1 MTWLSFKSRCYLKT
15 NDNTNPFRKQ
25 ILGELN
31 VDLTN
36 MGIAAKDAAF
46 HLATASTA
54 QKNKALAII
63 ADELEANSEVIL
75 AANAKDIELGREAG
89 LTDALLDRLLLN
101 EERLTGIAND
111 VRNVISLND
120 PVGSEID
127 SKVLENG
134 MALSRRRVP
143 LGVVGVI
150 YEARPNVTIDIA
162 ALCLKTGNASILR
175 GGKET
180 FFSNME
186 LVKVIQSAL
195 EKAELPAASVQY
207 IEKPDR
213 ELVAQLLKLDEYVD
227 MIIPR
232 GGAGLHKMCQENST
246 IPVIIGGFGI
256 SHIFIDESAD
266 LERSLNVVENSKV
279 QRPSACNAL
288 DTLLVHKAVAE
299 EFLPK
304 LVERLN
310 GKVALVSDASAKPL
324 VANAADVRD
333 AQEGDFDTEWLSYT
347 LGVKVVADVKEAI
360 DHMRVHNASHS
371 DAIMT
376 NSLQNSELFI
386 NSVGSAAVYVN
397 ASTRFT
403 DGAQFG
409 LGAEVAVSTQKLHA
423 RGPMGLEELT
433 SYKWVG
439 KADYLIRS

>member
-1 MTWLSFKSRCYLKT
+1 M
-15 NDNTNPFRKQ
+15 
-25 ILGELN
+25 
-31 VDLTN
+31 DLTN
-36 MGIAAKDAAF
+36 MGKAAKDAAF
-46 HLATASTA
+46 ELATASTA
-54 QKNKALAII
+54 QKNQALAII
-63 ADELEANSEVIL
+63 ADELEANSAAIL

-134 MALSRRRVP
+134 MSLSRRRVP

-195 EKAELPAASVQY
+195 AKANLPAASVQY

-213 ELVAQLLKLDEYVD
+213 ELVSQLLKLDDYVD

-232 GGAGLHKMCQENST
+232 GGAGLHKMCKENST

-256 SHIFIDESAD
+256 SHIFVDESAD
-266 LERSLNVVENSKV
+266 LEKSLNVVENSKV
-279 QRPSACNAL
+279 QRPSACNSL
-288 DTLLVHKAVAE
+288 DTLLVHEKVAAKFLPMIVERMSDKVTFVAE
-299 EFLPK
+299 PK
-304 LVERLN
+304 A
-310 GKVALVSDASAKPL
+310 KALMAQATQI
-324 VANAADVRD
+324 RD
-333 AQEGDFDTEWLSYT
+333 AAEGDFDTEWLSYT
-347 LGVKVVADVKEAI
+347 LGIKVVADVKDAI

-376 NSLQNSELFI
+376 NSLINSELFI

-397 ASTRFT
+397 AATRFT

-439 KADYLIRS
+439 KANYLARS

>member
-1 MTWLSFKSRCYLKT
+1 
-15 NDNTNPFRKQ
+15 
-25 ILGELN
+25 
-31 VDLTN
+31 
-36 MGIAAKDAAF
+36 MGKAAKQAAF
-46 HLATASTA
+46 QLATASTA
-54 QKNKALAII
+54 QKNQALAII
-63 ADELEANSEVIL
+63 ADELEANADAIL
-75 AANAKDIELGREAG
+75 AANAKDIELGRAAG

-101 EERLTGIAND
+101 EARLSAIAGD
-111 VRNVISLND
+111 VRNVISLSD

-134 MALSRRRVP
+134 MSLSRRRVP

-195 EKAELPAASVQY
+195 QKAELPAASVQY

-213 ELVAQLLKLDEYVD
+213 ELVTQLLKLDDYVD

-232 GGAGLHKMCQENST
+232 GGAGLHKMCKENST

-256 SHIFIDESAD
+256 SHIFVDASAD
-266 LERSLNVVENSKV
+266 LDKSVDVIENAKV

-288 DTLLVHKAVAE
+288 DTLLVHEAVAQPLLEKLIAKLGNKVSFVAE
-299 EFLPK
+299 EKAQPLMT
-304 LVERLN
+304 
-310 GKVALVSDASAKPL
+310 SAAE
-324 VANAADVRD
+324 VRAAQ
-333 AQEGDFDTEWLSYT
+333 AGDFDMEWLSYT
-347 LGVKVVADVKEAI
+347 LGVKVVKDVQEAI
-360 DHMRVHNASHS
+360 EHMREHNASHS

-376 NSLQNSELFI
+376 NDLFNAELFI
-386 NSVGSAAVYVN
+386 NSAGSAAVYVN

-439 KADYLIRS
+439 KANYLSRS

>member
-1 MTWLSFKSRCYLKT
+1 M
-15 NDNTNPFRKQ
+15 
-25 ILGELN
+25 
-31 VDLTN
+31 DLTN
-36 MGIAAKDAAF
+36 MGKAAKDAAF
-46 HLATASTA
+46 ELATASTA
-54 QKNKALAII
+54 QKNQALAII
-63 ADELEANSEVIL
+63 ADELEANAATIL

-134 MALSRRRVP
+134 MSLSRRRVP

-195 EKAELPAASVQY
+195 AKANLPAASVQY

-213 ELVAQLLKLDEYVD
+213 ELVSQLLKLDNYVD

-232 GGAGLHKMCQENST
+232 GGAGLHKMCKENST

-256 SHIFIDESAD
+256 SHIFVDESAELD
-266 LERSLNVVENSKV
+266 KSLNVVENSKV
-279 QRPSACNAL
+279 QRPSACNSL
-288 DTLLVHKAVAE
+288 DTLLVHENIAAQFLPMIVERMNENVIFVAE
-299 EFLPK
+299 PK
-304 LVERLN
+304 A
-310 GKVALVSDASAKPL
+310 KALMAQAKQI
-324 VANAADVRD
+324 RD
-333 AQEGDFDTEWLSYT
+333 AGEGDFDTEWLSYT

-397 ASTRFT
+397 AATRFT

-439 KADYLIRS
+439 KANYLARS

>member
-1 MTWLSFKSRCYLKT
+1 M
-15 NDNTNPFRKQ
+15 
-25 ILGELN
+25 
-31 VDLTN
+31 DLTN
-36 MGIAAKDAAF
+36 MGKAAKDAAF
-46 HLATASTA
+46 ELATAPTA
-54 QKNKALAII
+54 QKNQALAII
-63 ADELEANSEVIL
+63 ADELEANSAAIL

-134 MALSRRRVP
+134 MSLSRRRVP

-195 EKAELPAASVQY
+195 AKANLPAASVQY
-207 IEKPDR
+207 IEKPER
-213 ELVAQLLKLDEYVD
+213 ELVSQLLKLDDYVD

-232 GGAGLHKMCQENST
+232 GGAGLHKMCKENST

-256 SHIFIDESAD
+256 SHIFVDESAD
-266 LERSLNVVENSKV
+266 LEKSLNVVENSKV
-279 QRPSACNAL
+279 QRPSACNSL
-288 DTLLVHKAVAE
+288 DTLLVHEKVAAKFLPMIVERMSDKVTFVAE
-299 EFLPK
+299 PK
-304 LVERLN
+304 A
-310 GKVALVSDASAKPL
+310 KALMAQATQI
-324 VANAADVRD
+324 RD
-333 AQEGDFDTEWLSYT
+333 AVEGDFDTEWLSYT
-347 LGVKVVADVKEAI
+347 LGVKVVADVKDAI
-360 DHMRVHNASHS
+360 EHMRVHNASHS

-376 NSLQNSELFI
+376 NSLINSELFI

-397 ASTRFT
+397 AATRFT

-439 KADYLIRS
+439 KANYLARS

>member
-1 MTWLSFKSRCYLKT
+1 M
-15 NDNTNPFRKQ
+15 
-25 ILGELN
+25 
-31 VDLTN
+31 DLTN
-36 MGIAAKDAAF
+36 MGKAAKDAAF
-46 HLATASTA
+46 ELATASTA
-54 QKNKALAII
+54 QKNQALAII
-63 ADELEANSEVIL
+63 ADELEANSAAIL

-134 MALSRRRVP
+134 MSLSRRRVP

-195 EKAELPAASVQY
+195 AKANLPAASVQY

-213 ELVAQLLKLDEYVD
+213 ELVSQLLKLDDYVD

-232 GGAGLHKMCQENST
+232 GGAGLHKMCKENST

-256 SHIFIDESAD
+256 SHIFVDESAD
-266 LERSLNVVENSKV
+266 LEKSLNVVENSKV
-279 QRPSACNAL
+279 QRPSACNSL
-288 DTLLVHKAVAE
+288 DTLLVHEKVAAKFLPMIVERMNDKVTFVAE
-299 EFLPK
+299 PK
-304 LVERLN
+304 A
-310 GKVALVSDASAKPL
+310 KALMTQATQI
-324 VANAADVRD
+324 RD
-333 AQEGDFDTEWLSYT
+333 AAEGDFDTEWLSYT
-347 LGVKVVADVKEAI
+347 LGVKVIADVKDAI

-376 NSLQNSELFI
+376 NSLINSELFI

-397 ASTRFT
+397 AATRFT

-439 KADYLIRS
+439 KANYLARS

>member
-1 MTWLSFKSRCYLKT
+1 
-15 NDNTNPFRKQ
+15 
-25 ILGELN
+25 
-31 VDLTN
+31 
-36 MGIAAKDAAF
+36 MGIAAKEAAF

-63 ADELEANSEVIL
+63 ADELEANAATIL
-75 AANAKDIELGREAG
+75 EANAKDIELGREAG

-120 PVGSEID
+120 PVGSEMD

-134 MALSRRRVP
+134 MSLSRRRVP

-213 ELVAQLLKLDEYVD
+213 ELVSQLLKLDDYVD

-232 GGAGLHKMCQENST
+232 GGAGLHKMCKENST

-256 SHIFIDESAD
+256 SHIFVDESAD
-266 LERSLNVVENSKV
+266 LEKSVDVVENSKV
-279 QRPSACNAL
+279 QRPSACNSL
-288 DTLLVHKAVAE
+288 DTLLVHEAVAE
-299 EFLPK
+299 AFLAK
-304 LVERLN
+304 LTQRLA
-310 GKVALVSDASAKPL
+310 GKVTLVADVSAKSL
-324 VANAADVRD
+324 LADFEDQRD
-333 AQEGDFDTEWLSYT
+333 AVEGDFDTEWLSYT
-347 LGVKVVADVKEAI
+347 LGVKVVADVAEAI

-376 NSLQNSELFI
+376 NSLESSERFI

-439 KADYLIRS
+439 KANYLIRG

>member
-1 MTWLSFKSRCYLKT
+1 MVSARGSFKWAGIEGS
-15 NDNTNPFRKQ
+15 NV
-25 ILGELN
+25 ELI
-31 VDLTN
+31 T
-36 MGIAAKDAAF
+36 MGKAAKEAAF
-46 HLATASTA
+46 QLATAATA
-54 QKNKALAII
+54 QKNQALAII
-63 ADELEANSEVIL
+63 ADELEANAADIL
-75 AANAKDIELGREAG
+75 AANEKDLELARQAG
-89 LTDALLDRLLLN
+89 LTEALIDRLMLN
-101 EERLTGIAND
+101 EARLSAIAND

-134 MALSRRRVP
+134 MSLSRRRVP

-186 LVKVIQSAL
+186 LVKVIQLAL
-195 EKAELPAASVQY
+195 AKAGLPAASVQY

-213 ELVAQLLKLDEYVD
+213 ELVSQLLKLDDYVD

-232 GGAGLHKMCQENST
+232 GGAGLHKMCKENST

-256 SHIFIDESAD
+256 SHIFVDDSAD
-266 LERSLNVVENSKV
+266 LAKSVDVIENAKV
-279 QRPSACNAL
+279 QRPSACNSL
-288 DTLLVHKAVAE
+288 DTLLVHQAVAA
-299 EFLPK
+299 EFLPM
-304 LVERLN
+304 LAERLN
-310 GKVALVSDASAKPL
+310 GKVAFVAEPKAKAL
-324 VANAADVRD
+324 LGNAQDVRD
-333 AQEGDFDTEWLSYT
+333 AGEGDFDTEWLSYT
-347 LGVKVVADVKEAI
+347 LGVKVVQDVAEAI
-360 DHMRVHNASHS
+360 EHMHVHNASHS

-376 NSLQNSELFI
+376 NSLENAERFI

-439 KADYLIRS
+439 KANYLSRS

>member
-1 MTWLSFKSRCYLKT
+1 M
-15 NDNTNPFRKQ
+15 
-25 ILGELN
+25 
-31 VDLTN
+31 DLTN
-36 MGIAAKDAAF
+36 MGKAAKDAAF
-46 HLATASTA
+46 ELATASTA
-54 QKNKALAII
+54 QKNQALAII
-63 ADELEANSEVIL
+63 ADELEANAATIL

-134 MALSRRRVP
+134 MSLSRRRVP

-180 FFSNME
+180 FLSNME

-195 EKAELPAASVQY
+195 AKANLPAASVQY

-213 ELVAQLLKLDEYVD
+213 ELVSQLLKLDDYVD

-232 GGAGLHKMCQENST
+232 GGAGLHKMCKENST

-256 SHIFIDESAD
+256 SHIFVDETAD
-266 LERSLNVVENSKV
+266 LEKSLNVVENSKV
-279 QRPSACNAL
+279 QRPSACNSL
-288 DTLLVHKAVAE
+288 DTLLVHEDVAAQFLPMIVERMNDKVTFVAE
-299 EFLPK
+299 PK
-304 LVERLN
+304 A
-310 GKVALVSDASAKPL
+310 KALMAQATQI
-324 VANAADVRD
+324 RD
-333 AQEGDFDTEWLSYT
+333 AAEGDFDTEWLSYT

-360 DHMRVHNASHS
+360 DHMRIHNASHS

-376 NSLQNSELFI
+376 NSLVNSELFI

-397 ASTRFT
+397 AATRFT

-439 KADYLIRS
+439 KANYLARS

>member
-1 MTWLSFKSRCYLKT
+1 
-15 NDNTNPFRKQ
+15 
-25 ILGELN
+25 
-31 VDLTN
+31 
-36 MGIAAKDAAF
+36 MGKAAKDAAF
-46 HLATASTA
+46 ELATAPTA
-54 QKNKALAII
+54 QKNQALAII
-63 ADELEANSEVIL
+63 ADELEANSAAIL

-134 MALSRRRVP
+134 MSLSRRRVP

-195 EKAELPAASVQY
+195 AKANLPAASVQY

-213 ELVAQLLKLDEYVD
+213 ELVSQLLKLDDYVD

-232 GGAGLHKMCQENST
+232 GGEGLHKMCKENST

-256 SHIFIDESAD
+256 SHIFVDESAD
-266 LERSLNVVENSKV
+266 LEKSLNVVENSKV
-279 QRPSACNAL
+279 QRPSACNSL
-288 DTLLVHKAVAE
+288 DTLLVHEKVAAKFLPMIVERMSDKVTFVAE
-299 EFLPK
+299 PK
-304 LVERLN
+304 A
-310 GKVALVSDASAKPL
+310 KALMAQATQI
-324 VANAADVRD
+324 RD
-333 AQEGDFDTEWLSYT
+333 AVEGDFDTEWLSYT

-376 NSLQNSELFI
+376 NSLINSELFI

-397 ASTRFT
+397 AATRFT

-439 KADYLIRS
+439 KANYLARS

>member
-1 MTWLSFKSRCYLKT
+1 M
-15 NDNTNPFRKQ
+15 
-25 ILGELN
+25 
-31 VDLTN
+31 DLTN
-36 MGIAAKDAAF
+36 MGKAAKDAAF
-46 HLATASTA
+46 ELATASTA
-54 QKNKALAII
+54 QKNQALAII
-63 ADELEANSEVIL
+63 ADELEANSAAIL

-101 EERLTGIAND
+101 EERLTAIAND

-134 MALSRRRVP
+134 MSLSRRRVP

-195 EKAELPAASVQY
+195 AKANLPAASVQY

-213 ELVAQLLKLDEYVD
+213 ELVSQLLQLDDYVD

-232 GGAGLHKMCQENST
+232 GGAGLHKMCKENST

-256 SHIFIDESAD
+256 SHIFVDESAD
-266 LERSLNVVENSKV
+266 LEKSLNVVENSKV
-279 QRPSACNAL
+279 QRPSACNSL
-288 DTLLVHKAVAE
+288 DTLLVHEKIAAQ
-299 EFLPK
+299 FLPMI
-304 LVERLN
+304 VERMN
-310 GKVALVSDASAKPL
+310 DKVTFVTEPKAKALMAQATQI
-324 VANAADVRD
+324 RD
-333 AQEGDFDTEWLSYT
+333 AVEGDFDTEWLSYT
-347 LGVKVVADVKEAI
+347 LSVKVVSDVKDAI

-376 NSLQNSELFI
+376 NSLENSELFI

-403 DGAQFG
+403 DGAQFS

-439 KADYLIRS
+439 KANYLARS

>member
-1 MTWLSFKSRCYLKT
+1 M
-15 NDNTNPFRKQ
+15 
-25 ILGELN
+25 
-31 VDLTN
+31 DLTN
-36 MGIAAKDAAF
+36 MGKAAKDAAF
-46 HLATASTA
+46 ELATASTA
-54 QKNKALAII
+54 QKNQALAII
-63 ADELEANSEVIL
+63 ADELEANSAAIL

-134 MALSRRRVP
+134 MSLSRRRVP

-195 EKAELPAASVQY
+195 AKANLPAASVQY

-213 ELVAQLLKLDEYVD
+213 ELVSQLLKLDDYVD

-232 GGAGLHKMCQENST
+232 GGAGLHKMCKENST

-256 SHIFIDESAD
+256 SHIFVDESAD
-266 LERSLNVVENSKV
+266 LEKSLNVVENSKV
-279 QRPSACNAL
+279 QRPSACNSL
-288 DTLLVHKAVAE
+288 DTLLVHEKVAAKFLPMIVERMSDKVTFVAE
-299 EFLPK
+299 PK
-304 LVERLN
+304 A
-310 GKVALVSDASAKPL
+310 KALMAQATQI
-324 VANAADVRD
+324 RD
-333 AQEGDFDTEWLSYT
+333 AAEGDFDTEWLSYT
-347 LGVKVVADVKEAI
+347 LGVKVVADVKDAI

-376 NSLQNSELFI
+376 NSLINSELFI

-397 ASTRFT
+397 AATRFT

-439 KADYLIRS
+439 KANYLVRS

>member
-1 MTWLSFKSRCYLKT
+1 
-15 NDNTNPFRKQ
+15 
-25 ILGELN
+25 
-31 VDLTN
+31 
-36 MGIAAKDAAF
+36 MGKAAKEAAF
-46 HLATASTA
+46 QLATASTA
-54 QKNKALAII
+54 QKNHALAII
-63 ADELEANSEVIL
+63 ADELEANAETIL
-75 AANAKDIELGREAG
+75 AANTKDIELGRKAG
-89 LTDALLDRLLLN
+89 LTEALLDRLLLN
-101 EERLTGIAND
+101 DTRLAGIAND
-111 VRNVISLND
+111 VRNVIGLND

-134 MALSRRRVP
+134 MSLSRRRVP

-195 EKAELPAASVQY
+195 AKAELPAAAVQY

-213 ELVAQLLKLDEYVD
+213 ELVSQLLKLDDYVD

-232 GGAGLHKMCQENST
+232 GGAGLHKMCKENST

-256 SHIFIDESAD
+256 SHVFVDESAD
-266 LERSLNVVENSKV
+266 LEKSLEVIENAKV

-288 DTLLVHKAVAE
+288 DTLLVHQNIAS
-299 EFLPK
+299 EFLPMLIAK
-304 LVERLN
+304 MQD
-310 GKVALVSDASAKPL
+310 KVTFVAEPKAKALMQEAKDIRDSA
-324 VANAADVRD
+324 
-333 AQEGDFDTEWLSYT
+333 EGDFDTEWLSYT
-347 LGVKVVADVKEAI
+347 LGVKVVEDVKQAI

-376 NSLQNSELFI
+376 NSLENSELFI
-386 NSVGSAAVYVN
+386 NSAGSAAVYVN

-439 KADYLIRS
+439 KANYLPRS

>member
-1 MTWLSFKSRCYLKT
+1 M
-15 NDNTNPFRKQ
+15 
-25 ILGELN
+25 
-31 VDLTN
+31 DLTN

-63 ADELEANSEVIL
+63 ADELEANAATIL
-75 AANAKDIELGREAG
+75 EANAKDIELGREAG

-120 PVGSEID
+120 PVGSEMD

-134 MALSRRRVP
+134 MSLSRRRVP

-207 IEKPDR
+207 IERPDR
-213 ELVAQLLKLDEYVD
+213 ELVSQLLKLDDYVD

-232 GGAGLHKMCQENST
+232 GGAGLHKMCKENST

-256 SHIFIDESAD
+256 SHIFVDESAD
-266 LERSLNVVENSKV
+266 LEKSVDVVENSKV
-279 QRPSACNAL
+279 QRPSACNSL
-288 DTLLVHKAVAE
+288 DTLLVHEAVAE
-299 EFLPK
+299 AFLAK
-304 LVERLN
+304 LTQRLA
-310 GKVALVSDASAKPL
+310 GKVTLVADASAKSL
-324 VANAADVRD
+324 LAGFEDQRD
-333 AQEGDFDTEWLSYT
+333 AVEGDFDTEWLSYT
-347 LGVKVVADVKEAI
+347 LGVKVVADVAEAI

-376 NSLQNSELFI
+376 NSLESSERFI

-439 KADYLIRS
+439 KANYLIRG

>member
-1 MTWLSFKSRCYLKT
+1 
-15 NDNTNPFRKQ
+15 
-25 ILGELN
+25 
-31 VDLTN
+31 
-36 MGIAAKDAAF
+36 MGKAAKDAAF
-46 HLATASTA
+46 ELATASTA
-54 QKNKALAII
+54 QKNQALAII
-63 ADELEANSEVIL
+63 ADELEANSAAIL

-134 MALSRRRVP
+134 MSLSRRRVP

-195 EKAELPAASVQY
+195 AKANLPAASVQY

-213 ELVAQLLKLDEYVD
+213 ELVSQLLKLDDYVD

-232 GGAGLHKMCQENST
+232 GGAGLHKMCKENST

-256 SHIFIDESAD
+256 SHIFVDESAD
-266 LERSLNVVENSKV
+266 LEKSLNVVENSKV
-279 QRPSACNAL
+279 QRPSACNSL
-288 DTLLVHKAVAE
+288 DTLLVHEKVAAKFLPMIVERMSDKVTFVAE
-299 EFLPK
+299 PK
-304 LVERLN
+304 A
-310 GKVALVSDASAKPL
+310 KALMAQATQI
-324 VANAADVRD
+324 RD
-333 AQEGDFDTEWLSYT
+333 AAEGDFDTEWLSYT
-347 LGVKVVADVKEAI
+347 LGVKVVADVKDAI
-360 DHMRVHNASHS
+360 EHMRVHNASHS

-376 NSLQNSELFI
+376 NSLINSELFI

-397 ASTRFT
+397 AATRFT

-439 KADYLIRS
+439 KANYLARS

>member
-1 MTWLSFKSRCYLKT
+1 MT
-15 NDNTNPFRKQ
+15 N
-25 ILGELN
+25 LGK
-31 VDLTN
+31 
-36 MGIAAKDAAF
+36 AAKEAAF
-46 HLATASTA
+46 QLATASTA
-54 QKNKALAII
+54 QKNRALALI
-63 ADELEANSEVIL
+63 ADELEANAADIL
-75 AANAKDIELGREAG
+75 AANAKDIELGRQAG
-89 LTDALLDRLLLN
+89 LSDAMLDRLLLN
-101 EERLTGIAND
+101 EQRLHGIAND
-111 VRNVISLND
+111 VRNVISLAD

-134 MALSRRRVP
+134 MQLSRRRVP

-186 LVKVIQSAL
+186 LVNVIQSAL
-195 EKAELPAASVQY
+195 AKAKLPAASVQY

-213 ELVAQLLKLDEYVD
+213 ELVNQLLKMDEYVD

-232 GGAGLHKMCQENST
+232 GGAGLHKMCKENST

-256 SHIFIDESAD
+256 SHIFVDESAN
-266 LERSLNVVENSKV
+266 LEKSLDVVENAKV
-279 QRPSACNAL
+279 QRPSACNSL
-288 DTLLVHKAVAE
+288 DTLLVHQQVAA
-299 EFLPK
+299 EFLPM
-304 LVERLN
+304 LVARLN
-310 GKVALVSDASAKPL
+310 DKVTFVAEPQAKALMGSADNL
-324 VANAADVRD
+324 RD

-347 LGVKVVADVKEAI
+347 LGVKVVVDVAQAI
-360 DHMRVHNASHS
+360 EHMREHNASHS

-376 NSLQNSELFI
+376 NSLENAERFI
-386 NSVGSAAVYVN
+386 NSVDSAAVYVN

-439 KADYLIRS
+439 KANYLPRS

>member
-1 MTWLSFKSRCYLKT
+1 
-15 NDNTNPFRKQ
+15 
-25 ILGELN
+25 
-31 VDLTN
+31 
-36 MGIAAKDAAF
+36 MGKAAKQAAF
-46 HLATASTA
+46 TLATASTR
-54 QKNKALAII
+54 QKNLALSLI
-63 ADELEANSEVIL
+63 ADELEANAADIL
-75 AANAKDIELGREAG
+75 DANKKDIELGRQAG
-89 LTDALLDRLLLN
+89 LSDALLDRLLLN
-101 EERLTGIAND
+101 ESRLAAIAGD

-127 SKVLENG
+127 HKVLENG
-134 MALSRRRVP
+134 MSLARRRVP

-180 FFSNME
+180 FYSNME
-186 LVKVIQSAL
+186 LVKVIQNAL
-195 EKAELPAASVQY
+195 AKADLPAACVQY

-213 ELVAQLLKLDEYVD
+213 ELVSQLLKLDEYVD

-232 GGAGLHKMCQENST
+232 GGAGLHKMCKENST

-256 SHIFIDESAD
+256 SHIFVDQSAD
-266 LERSLNVVENSKV
+266 LAKSVDVVENAKT
-279 QRPSACNAL
+279 QRPSACNSL
-288 DTLLVHKAVAE
+288 DTLLVHQNVAA
-299 EFLPK
+299 EFLPL

-310 GKVALVSDASAKPL
+310 DKVSFVAAGNAMEYLNQAKQL
-324 VANAADVRD
+324 QQAKA
-333 AQEGDFDTEWLSYT
+333 GDFDTEWLSYT
-347 LGVKVVADVKEAI
+347 LGVKVVEDI
-360 DHMRVHNASHS
+360 DQALEHMQVHNASHS

-376 NSLQNSELFI
+376 NDLVSAERFI

-439 KADYLIRS
+439 KANYLSRS

>member
-1 MTWLSFKSRCYLKT
+1 M
-15 NDNTNPFRKQ
+15 
-25 ILGELN
+25 
-31 VDLTN
+31 DLTN

-63 ADELEANSEVIL
+63 ADELEANAATIL
-75 AANAKDIELGREAG
+75 EANAKDIELGREAG
-89 LTDALLDRLLLN
+89 LTDALVDRLLLN

-120 PVGSEID
+120 PVGSEMD

-134 MALSRRRVP
+134 MSLSRRRVP

-213 ELVAQLLKLDEYVD
+213 ELVSQLLKLDDYVD

-232 GGAGLHKMCQENST
+232 GGAGLHKMCKENST

-256 SHIFIDESAD
+256 SHIFVDESAD
-266 LERSLNVVENSKV
+266 LEKSVDVVENSKV
-279 QRPSACNAL
+279 QRPSACNSL
-288 DTLLVHKAVAE
+288 DTLLVHEAVAE
-299 EFLPK
+299 AFLSQ
-304 LVERLN
+304 LTQRLA
-310 GKVALVSDASAKPL
+310 GKVTLVADASAKSL
-324 VANAADVRD
+324 LAGFEDQRD
-333 AQEGDFDTEWLSYT
+333 AIEGDFDTEWLSYT
-347 LGVKVVADVKEAI
+347 LGVKVVADVAEAI

-376 NSLQNSELFI
+376 NSLESSERFI

-439 KADYLIRS
+439 KANYLIRG

>member
-1 MTWLSFKSRCYLKT
+1 M
-15 NDNTNPFRKQ
+15 
-25 ILGELN
+25 
-31 VDLTN
+31 DLTN

-63 ADELEANSEVIL
+63 ADELEANAATIL
-75 AANAKDIELGREAG
+75 EANAKDIELGREAG

-120 PVGSEID
+120 PVGSEMD

-134 MALSRRRVP
+134 MSLSRRRVP

-213 ELVAQLLKLDEYVD
+213 ELVSQLLKLDDYVD

-232 GGAGLHKMCQENST
+232 GGAGLHKMCKENST

-256 SHIFIDESAD
+256 SHIFVDESAD
-266 LERSLNVVENSKV
+266 LEKSVDVVENSKV
-279 QRPSACNAL
+279 QRPSACNSL
-288 DTLLVHKAVAE
+288 DTLLVHEVVAE
-299 EFLPK
+299 AFLTK
-304 LVERLN
+304 LKQRLA
-310 GKVALVSDASAKPL
+310 GKVTLVADVSAKSL
-324 VANAADVRD
+324 LAGFEDQRD
-333 AQEGDFDTEWLSYT
+333 AVEGDFDTEWLSYT
-347 LGVKVVADVKEAI
+347 LGVKVVADVAEAI

-376 NSLQNSELFI
+376 NSLESSERFI

-439 KADYLIRS
+439 KANYLVRG

>member
-1 MTWLSFKSRCYLKT
+1 
-15 NDNTNPFRKQ
+15 
-25 ILGELN
+25 
-31 VDLTN
+31 
-36 MGIAAKDAAF
+36 MGKAAKDAAF
-46 HLATASTA
+46 ELATASTA
-54 QKNKALAII
+54 QKNQALAII
-63 ADELEANSEVIL
+63 ADELEANAATIL

-134 MALSRRRVP
+134 MSLSRRRVP

-195 EKAELPAASVQY
+195 AKANLPAASVQY

-213 ELVAQLLKLDEYVD
+213 ELVSQLLKLDDYVD

-232 GGAGLHKMCQENST
+232 GGAGLHKMCKENST

-256 SHIFIDESAD
+256 SHIFVDESAD
-266 LERSLNVVENSKV
+266 LEKSLNVVENSKV
-279 QRPSACNAL
+279 QRPSACNSL
-288 DTLLVHKAVAE
+288 DTLLVHEDVAAQ
-299 EFLPK
+299 FLPMI
-304 LVERLN
+304 VERMN
-310 GKVALVSDASAKPL
+310 DKVTFVVEPKAKALMTQATQI
-324 VANAADVRD
+324 RD
-333 AQEGDFDTEWLSYT
+333 AAEGDFDTEWLSYT

-360 DHMRVHNASHS
+360 DHMRIHNASHS

-376 NSLQNSELFI
+376 NSLVNSELFI

-397 ASTRFT
+397 AATRFT

-439 KADYLIRS
+439 KANYLARS

>member
-1 MTWLSFKSRCYLKT
+1 M
-15 NDNTNPFRKQ
+15 
-25 ILGELN
+25 
-31 VDLTN
+31 DLTL
-36 MGIAAKDAAF
+36 MGQAAKQAAF
-46 HLATASTA
+46 QLATASTA
-54 QKNKALAII
+54 QKNKALSII
-63 ADELEANSEVIL
+63 ADELESNAKTIL
-75 AANAKDIELGREAG
+75 AANEKDIELGREAG

-101 EERLTGIAND
+101 QSRLEGIAAD
-111 VRNVISLND
+111 VRNVINLND

-134 MALSRRRVP
+134 MTLARRRVP

-186 LVKVIQSAL
+186 LVKVIQIAL
-195 EKAELPAASVQY
+195 EKAGLPAAAVQY

-213 ELVAQLLKLDEYVD
+213 ELVSQLLKLDDYVD

-232 GGAGLHKMCQENST
+232 GGAGLHKMCKENST

-256 SHIFIDESAD
+256 SHIFVDETAD
-266 LERSLNVVENSKV
+266 LAKSIDVIENAKV
-279 QRPSACNAL
+279 QRPSACNSL
-288 DTLLVHKAVAE
+288 DTLLVHENVAAQ
-299 EFLPK
+299 FLPK
-304 LVERLN
+304 LAKQLGE
-310 GKVALVSDASAKPL
+310 KVALVAEPKAKALLGDLPQL
-324 VANAADVRD
+324 REV
-333 AQEGDFDTEWLSYT
+333 QEGDFDTEWLSYT
-347 LGVKVVADVKEAI
+347 LGVKVVSDIAEAI
-360 DHMRVHNASHS
+360 DHMQVHNASHS

-376 NSLQNSELFI
+376 ESIRNAELFI
-386 NSVGSAAVYVN
+386 NSAGSAAVYVN

-439 KADYLIRS
+439 KADYLIRQ

>member
-1 MTWLSFKSRCYLKT
+1 
-15 NDNTNPFRKQ
+15 
-25 ILGELN
+25 
-31 VDLTN
+31 
-36 MGIAAKDAAF
+36 MGKAAKDAAF
-46 HLATASTA
+46 QLATASTA
-54 QKNKALAII
+54 QKNQALAII
-63 ADELEANSEVIL
+63 ADELEANSATIL
-75 AANAKDIELGREAG
+75 AANAKDIELGRGAG
-89 LTDALLDRLLLN
+89 LTEALLDRLLLN

-134 MALSRRRVP
+134 MSLSRRRVP

-186 LVKVIQSAL
+186 LVKVIQLAL
-195 EKAELPAASVQY
+195 AKADLPAASVQY

-213 ELVAQLLKLDEYVD
+213 ELVSQLLKLDDYVD

-232 GGAGLHKMCQENST
+232 GGAGLHKMCKENST

-256 SHIFIDESAD
+256 SHIFVDESAN
-266 LERSLNVVENSKV
+266 LAKSLDVVENAKV
-279 QRPSACNAL
+279 QRPSACNSL
-288 DTLLVHKAVAE
+288 DTLLVHEGVAAEFLAMLSERMNDKVTFVAE
-299 EFLPK
+299 PK
-304 LVERLN
+304 A
-310 GKVALVSDASAKPL
+310 KALMS
-324 VANAADVRD
+324 NATQIRD
-333 AQEGDFDTEWLSYT
+333 AAEGDFDTEWLSYT

-360 DHMRVHNASHS
+360 DHMRIHNASHS

-376 NSLQNSELFI
+376 NSLENAELFI

-439 KADYLIRS
+439 KANYLPRS

>member
-1 MTWLSFKSRCYLKT
+1 M
-15 NDNTNPFRKQ
+15 
-25 ILGELN
+25 E
-31 VDLTN
+31 LTN
-36 MGIAAKDAAF
+36 LGKAAKEAAF
-46 HLATASTA
+46 QLATASTA
-54 QKNKALAII
+54 QKNRALALI
-63 ADELEANSEVIL
+63 ADELEANAADIL
-75 AANAKDIELGREAG
+75 AANAKDIELGRQAG
-89 LTDALLDRLLLN
+89 LSDAMLDRLLLN
-101 EERLTGIAND
+101 EQRLHGIAND
-111 VRNVISLND
+111 VRNVISLAD

-134 MALSRRRVP
+134 MQLSRRRVP

-186 LVKVIQSAL
+186 LVNVIQSAL
-195 EKAELPAASVQY
+195 AKAKLPAASVQY

-213 ELVAQLLKLDEYVD
+213 ELVNQLLKMDEYVD

-232 GGAGLHKMCQENST
+232 GGAGLHKMCKENST

-256 SHIFIDESAD
+256 SHIFVDESAN
-266 LERSLNVVENSKV
+266 LAKSLDVVENAKV
-279 QRPSACNAL
+279 QRPSACNSL
-288 DTLLVHKAVAE
+288 DTLLVHQQVAA
-299 EFLPK
+299 EFLPM
-304 LVERLN
+304 LVARLN
-310 GKVALVSDASAKPL
+310 GKVTFVAEPQAKALMGSADHL
-324 VANAADVRD
+324 RD

-347 LGVKVVADVKEAI
+347 LGVKVVADVAQAI
-360 DHMRVHNASHS
+360 EHMREHNASHS

-376 NSLQNSELFI
+376 NSLENAERFI
-386 NSVGSAAVYVN
+386 NSVDSAAVYVN

-439 KADYLIRS
+439 KANYLPRS

>member
-1 MTWLSFKSRCYLKT
+1 M
-15 NDNTNPFRKQ
+15 
-25 ILGELN
+25 
-31 VDLTN
+31 DLTN
-36 MGIAAKDAAF
+36 MGKAAKEAAF
-46 HLATASTA
+46 VLATASTA
-54 QKNKALAII
+54 QKNQALALI
-63 ADELEANSEVIL
+63 ADELEASAADIL
-75 AANAKDIELGREAG
+75 AANEKDIELGRQAG
-89 LTDALLDRLLLN
+89 LTEALLDRLLLN
-101 EERLTGIAND
+101 AERLTGIAND

-134 MALSRRRVP
+134 MSLARRRVP

-195 EKAELPAASVQY
+195 DKVGLPAASVQY

-213 ELVAQLLKLDEYVD
+213 ELVSQLLKLDDYVD

-232 GGAGLHKMCQENST
+232 GGAGLHKMCKENST

-256 SHIFIDESAD
+256 SHIFVDDSAD
-266 LERSLNVVENSKV
+266 LAKSLNVVENSKV
-279 QRPSACNAL
+279 QRPSACNSL
-288 DTLLVHKAVAE
+288 DTLLVHENVAG
-299 EFLPK
+299 EFLPM
-304 LVERLN
+304 LAERLN
-310 GKVALVSDASAKPL
+310 GKVTLVVEPKAKALL
-324 VANAADVRD
+324 GNAQEMRD
-333 AQEGDFDTEWLSYT
+333 AVDGDFDTEWLSYT
-347 LGVKVVADVKEAI
+347 LGVKVVADVAEAV

-376 NSLQNSELFI
+376 NSLENAERFI

-439 KADYLIRS
+439 KANYLVRS

>member
-1 MTWLSFKSRCYLKT
+1 
-15 NDNTNPFRKQ
+15 
-25 ILGELN
+25 
-31 VDLTN
+31 
-36 MGIAAKDAAF
+36 MGKAAKQAAF
-46 HLATASTA
+46 QLATASTA
-54 QKNKALAII
+54 QKNRALSLI
-63 ADELEANSEVIL
+63 ADELEANSAAIL
-75 AANAKDIELGREAG
+75 AANAIDIAQGREAG
-89 LTDALLDRLLLN
+89 LSEALLDRLLLN
-101 EERLTGIAND
+101 DARLKAIAAD
-111 VRNVISLND
+111 VRNVINLND
-120 PVGSEID
+120 PVGSEMD
-127 SKVLENG
+127 SRVLENG
-134 MALSRRRVP
+134 MSLAKRRVP

-180 FFSNME
+180 FNSNME

-195 EKAELPAASVQY
+195 DKAQLPLASVQY

-213 ELVAQLLKLDEYVD
+213 ELVGQLLKLDQYVD

-256 SHIFIDESAD
+256 SHVYVDASAD
-266 LERSLNVVENSKV
+266 LDRSVIVVENSKV
-279 QRPSACNAL
+279 QRPSACNSL
-288 DTLLVHKAVAE
+288 DTLLVHQDIAEAFLGKLVARLNDKVAFVAE
-299 EFLPK
+299 EK
-304 LVERLN
+304 A
-310 GKVALVSDASAKPL
+310 KALMPLAK
-324 VANAADVRD
+324 DIRD
-333 AQEGDFDTEWLSYT
+333 AKAGDFDTEWLSYT

-360 DHMRVHNASHS
+360 EHMREHNASHS

-376 NSLQNSELFI
+376 NDLFNAELFI
-386 NSVGSAAVYVN
+386 NSAGSAAVYVN

-439 KADYLIRS
+439 KADYLARS

>member
-1 MTWLSFKSRCYLKT
+1 M
-15 NDNTNPFRKQ
+15 
-25 ILGELN
+25 
-31 VDLTN
+31 DLTVL
-36 MGIAAKDAAF
+36 GKAAKAASF
-46 HLATASTA
+46 QLATASTA
-54 QKNKALAII
+54 QKNQALAIM
-63 ADELEANSEVIL
+63 ADQLEAQSASIL
-75 AANAKDIELGREAG
+75 AANAKDIALGSEAG
-89 LTDALLDRLLLN
+89 LSDAMLDRLLLN
-101 EERLTGIAND
+101 ESRLQAIAND
-111 VRNVISLND
+111 VRNVIKLND

-127 SKVLENG
+127 SRVLENS
-134 MALSRRRVP
+134 MSLARRRVP

-162 ALCLKTGNASILR
+162 ALCLKTGNAAILR

-195 EKAELPAASVQY
+195 DKAGLPAASVQY

-213 ELVAQLLKLDEYVD
+213 ELVTQLLKMDDYVD

-232 GGAGLHKMCQENST
+232 GGAGLHKMCKENST
-246 IPVIIGGFGI
+246 VPVIIGGFGI
-256 SHIFIDESAD
+256 SHIFVDESAD
-266 LERSLNVVENSKV
+266 LDKSVAVIENAKV

-288 DTLLVHKAVAE
+288 DTLLVHQAIAKP
-299 EFLPK
+299 LLDK
-304 LVERLN
+304 LIAKLN
-310 GKVALVSDASAKPL
+310 GKVAFVVEPKAKAL
-324 VANAADVRD
+324 MNAAAELRD
-333 AQEGDFDTEWLSYT
+333 AQAGDFDTEWLSYT
-347 LGVKVVADVKEAI
+347 LGVKVVQDVQEAI
-360 DHMRVHNASHS
+360 EHMREHNASHS

-376 NSLQNSELFI
+376 NDLYNAELFV
-386 NSVGSAAVYVN
+386 NTAGSAAVYVN

-439 KADYLIRS
+439 KANYLSRS

>member
-1 MTWLSFKSRCYLKT
+1 M
-15 NDNTNPFRKQ
+15 
-25 ILGELN
+25 
-31 VDLTN
+31 DLTN

-63 ADELEANSEVIL
+63 ADELEANAATIL
-75 AANAKDIELGREAG
+75 EASAKDIELGREAG

-120 PVGSEID
+120 PVGSEMD

-134 MALSRRRVP
+134 MSLSRRRVP

-213 ELVAQLLKLDEYVD
+213 ELVSQLLKLDDYVD

-232 GGAGLHKMCQENST
+232 GGAGLHKMCKENST

-256 SHIFIDESAD
+256 SHIFVDESAD
-266 LERSLNVVENSKV
+266 LEKSVDVVENSKV
-279 QRPSACNAL
+279 QRPSACNSL
-288 DTLLVHKAVAE
+288 DTLLVHEAVAE
-299 EFLPK
+299 AFLAQ
-304 LVERLN
+304 LTQRLA
-310 GKVALVSDASAKPL
+310 GKVTLVADASAKSL
-324 VANAADVRD
+324 LAGFEDQRD
-333 AQEGDFDTEWLSYT
+333 AVEGDFDTEWLSYT
-347 LGVKVVADVKEAI
+347 LGVKVVADVAEAI

-376 NSLQNSELFI
+376 NSLESSERFI

-439 KADYLIRS
+439 KANYLVRG

>member
-1 MTWLSFKSRCYLKT
+1 
-15 NDNTNPFRKQ
+15 
-25 ILGELN
+25 
-31 VDLTN
+31 

-63 ADELEANSEVIL
+63 ADELEASATTIL
-75 AANAKDIELGREAG
+75 EANAKDIELGREAG

-134 MALSRRRVP
+134 MSLSRRRVP

-213 ELVAQLLKLDEYVD
+213 ELVSQLLKLDDYVD

-232 GGAGLHKMCQENST
+232 GGAGLHKMCKENST

-256 SHIFIDESAD
+256 SHIFVDESAD
-266 LERSLNVVENSKV
+266 LEKSVDVVENSKV
-279 QRPSACNAL
+279 QRPSACNSL
-288 DTLLVHKAVAE
+288 DTLLVHEAVAE
-299 EFLPK
+299 AFLAK
-304 LVERLN
+304 LTQRLA
-310 GKVALVSDASAKPL
+310 GKVTLVADASAKSL
-324 VANAADVRD
+324 LTSFEDQRD
-333 AQEGDFDTEWLSYT
+333 AVEGDFDTEWLSYT
-347 LGVKVVADVKEAI
+347 LGVKVVADVAEAI

-376 NSLQNSELFI
+376 NSLESSERFI

-439 KADYLIRS
+439 KANYLVRG

>member
-1 MTWLSFKSRCYLKT
+1 MM
-15 NDNTNPFRKQ
+15 
-25 ILGELN
+25 
-31 VDLTN
+31 DLTVL
-36 MGIAAKDAAF
+36 GKAAKAASF
-46 HLATASTA
+46 QLATASTA
-54 QKNKALAII
+54 QKNQALAIM
-63 ADELEANSEVIL
+63 ADQLEAQSASIL
-75 AANAKDIELGREAG
+75 AANAKDIALGREAG
-89 LTDALLDRLLLN
+89 LSDAMLDRLLLN
-101 EERLTGIAND
+101 ESRLQAIAND
-111 VRNVISLND
+111 VRNVINLND

-127 SKVLENG
+127 SRVLENG
-134 MALSRRRVP
+134 MSLARRRVP

-162 ALCLKTGNASILR
+162 ALCLKTGNAAILR

-195 EKAELPAASVQY
+195 DKAGLPAASVQY

-213 ELVAQLLKLDEYVD
+213 ELVTQLLKMDDYVD

-232 GGAGLHKMCQENST
+232 GGAGLHKMCKENST
-246 IPVIIGGFGI
+246 VPVIIGGFGI
-256 SHIFIDESAD
+256 SHIFVDESAD
-266 LERSLNVVENSKV
+266 LDKSVAVIENAKV

-288 DTLLVHKAVAE
+288 DTLLVHQAI
-299 EFLPK
+299 
-304 LVERLN
+304 
-310 GKVALVSDASAKPL
+310 AKPL
-324 VANAADVRD
+324 LDKLIAKLNSKVAFVAEPKAKALMSAAAELRD
-333 AQEGDFDTEWLSYT
+333 AQAGDFDTEWLSYT
-347 LGVKVVADVKEAI
+347 LGVKVVQDVQEAI
-360 DHMRVHNASHS
+360 EHMREHNASHS

-376 NSLQNSELFI
+376 NDLYHAELFV
-386 NSVGSAAVYVN
+386 NTAGSAAVYVN

-439 KADYLIRS
+439 KANYLSRS